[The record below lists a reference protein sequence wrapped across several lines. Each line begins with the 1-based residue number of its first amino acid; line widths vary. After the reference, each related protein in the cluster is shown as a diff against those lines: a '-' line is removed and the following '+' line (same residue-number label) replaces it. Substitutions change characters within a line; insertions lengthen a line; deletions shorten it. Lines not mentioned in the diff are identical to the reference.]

1 MQWGGTRGPCTGKG
15 HRGPCLAVGGWVG
28 RTPPMDSGVPC
39 ASPGVTDVH
48 PPGLMRTPS
57 RTLRPPPQCSPT
69 LPGPQP
75 GDPPTASSMSAACGP
90 WPSCDPPEI
99 GGPNPHPPIKQV
111 VVFLQSGEK
120 NPNPLFFC
128 GGGGTTAGVA
138 TNPFIPPAKLGESQ
152 GRESGGVYLLWHLWC
167 CRVGVHRPHYAGVW
181 GGGSVWD
188 SLDLRRGCG
197 PPHDHVVVLSC
208 CRVIIPPPRRGKG
221 TQVSGPYSPPPPQ
234 LNRSWLGAWKWP
246 CPQSRRIRGLIR
258 GGVPGGHWGGPKQP
272 RPHPLFWAWVTVL

>member
-1 MQWGGTRGPCTGKG
+1 MGGVTRGLHLRYGGLGGHTRPVQWGDTGGHVSAIGGSVPMQWGGTRGPCTGKG

-128 GGGGTTAGVA
+128 GGGGRR
-138 TNPFIPPAKLGESQ
+138 LG
-152 GRESGGVYLLWHLWC
+152 
-167 CRVGVHRPHYAGVW
+167 
-181 GGGSVWD
+181 
-188 SLDLRRGCG
+188 
-197 PPHDHVVVLSC
+197 
-208 CRVIIPPPRRGKG
+208 
-221 TQVSGPYSPPPPQ
+221 
-234 LNRSWLGAWKWP
+234 
-246 CPQSRRIRGLIR
+246 
-258 GGVPGGHWGGPKQP
+258 
-272 RPHPLFWAWVTVL
+272 